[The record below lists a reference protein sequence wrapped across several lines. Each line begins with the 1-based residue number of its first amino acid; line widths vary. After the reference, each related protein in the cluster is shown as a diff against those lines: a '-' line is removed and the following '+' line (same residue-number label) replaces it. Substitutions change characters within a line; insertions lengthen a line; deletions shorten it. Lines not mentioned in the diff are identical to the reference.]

1 MPIPERDPLRM
12 RLREVEQ
19 EIRDRVE
26 LVCKSPPPED
36 LDTGA
41 MIRFE
46 EDLSIVT
53 SAAKEAV
60 SLKRR
65 LRTDR
70 LNEGLETRS
79 IDRTSAR
86 HTNHETG
93 PETAA

>member
-1 MPIPERDPLRM
+1 MPMTNPDPLRS
-12 RLREVEQ
+12 RLSEVEE
-19 EIRDRVE
+19 EIRGHLQ
-26 LVCKSPPPED
+26 LVCSSPPPED

-79 IDRTSAR
+79 IDRTSGR
-86 HTNHETG
+86 HTNHEAG